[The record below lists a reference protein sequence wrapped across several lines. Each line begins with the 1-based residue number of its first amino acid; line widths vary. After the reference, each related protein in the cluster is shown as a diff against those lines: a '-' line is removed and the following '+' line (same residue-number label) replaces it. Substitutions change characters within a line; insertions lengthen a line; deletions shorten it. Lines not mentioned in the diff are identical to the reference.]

1 MPTTTDRS
9 GEQDLAVLQAMPLPG
24 QLLQTGR
31 TESEDVEE
39 AVALSLLEEA
49 GGGSP
54 APPQSGISFA
64 HMTRM
69 GYAATGNHACRNP
82 QDRVLPSALYKC

>member
-1 MPTTTDRS
+1 
-9 GEQDLAVLQAMPLPG
+9 MPLPG

-31 TESEDVEE
+31 SESEDVEE
-39 AVALSLLEEA
+39 AVALSLLEDSGA
-49 GGGSP
+49 GSP

-69 GYAATGNHACRNP
+69 GYAATGNHRHTIMQRDIASIRCKHC
-82 QDRVLPSALYKC
+82 KCAFLQF

>member
-1 MPTTTDRS
+1 MTAKPSRAGGSSSEDC
-9 GEQDLAVLQAMPLPG
+9 AVLQAMPLPG

-39 AVALSLLEEA
+39 AVALSLIA
-49 GGGSP
+49 DTGAGSP

-69 GYAATGNHACRNP
+69 GYAATGNDSCSVEAE
-82 QDRVLPSALYKC
+82 VI